1 MRTLI
6 RGAQYER
13 ELKKTGHSLETI
25 FDGIL
30 HSDLPS
36 SELSVERL
44 KDEAVS
50 IIGAGIASA
59 EWTSTLACFHI
70 ISDPKILRRLKLEL
84 TAAIPDPQNSV
95 SLTEMEKLP
104 YLMACVEE
112 SRSNT
117 FSSRLH
123 AHLFPRYPSCLRTN
137 GPIPTDFTGHPHKI
151 WLVDYSGGNDGEHGH
166 LAHAPQ

>member
-13 ELKKTGHSLETI
+13 ELKKAGHSLGTT
-25 FDGIL
+25 FDGIIQ
-30 HSDLPS
+30 SDLPP

-44 KDEAVS
+44 EDEAVS
-50 IIGAGIASA
+50 ITGAGIVFA

-70 ISDPKILRRLKLEL
+70 ISDPQILRRLKLER
-84 TAAIPDPQNSV
+84 TAAIPDPQSSV

-112 SRSNT
+112 SRSIT

-123 AHLFPRYPSCLRTN
+123 AHFSPRYPSCLRTN
-137 GPIPTDFTGHPHKI
+137 GPIPTDSTWHPNKI
-151 WLVDYSGGNDGEHGH
+151 WLVDYPGGYDGEHGH
-166 LAHAPQ
+166 LAHAP